1 MLCSVETEA
10 VYAAVDALLEQVE
23 SSLLYVGVACVEVRA
38 VGNVTLNGLLD

>member
-10 VYAAVDALLEQVE
+10 VYAAVDALLEQVK